1 MSQILINQD
10 TIGKF
15 MVGTDP
21 MERIVNITYDYQ
33 NPYVTIFYRDKYD
46 RKCSK
51 KENYY
56 PFCWAT
62 LSACKKLCNGDKVKV
77 K

>member
-15 MVGTDP
+15 MVGTDR

-51 KENYY
+51 KELLLNL
-56 PFCWAT
+56 T
-62 LSACKKLCNGDKVKV
+62 LFYFLTKYLQF
-77 K
+77 